1 MAVKAYVLLETEAVL
16 TQEAVEEVRR
26 VAGVK
31 TAESVTGPYDI
42 IVTAEVATID
52 DIASVLRQIRS
63 ASGITKTTTLIR
75 LR

>member
-1 MAVKAYVLLETEAVL
+1 MVVKAYVLLETEPAL

-26 VAGVK
+26 VEGVK

-42 IVTAEVATID
+42 IVTIEVATID

-63 ASGITKTTTLIR
+63 ASGINKTTTLIR

>member
-1 MAVKAYVLLETEAVL
+1 MAVKAYVLLETEAAL

-26 VAGVK
+26 VEGVK

-42 IVTAEVATID
+42 VVTVEVATID

-63 ASGITKTTTLIR
+63 ASGINKTTTLIR

>member
-1 MAVKAYVLLETEAVL
+1 MVVKAYVLLETEPAL

-26 VAGVK
+26 VEGVK

-42 IVTAEVATID
+42 IVTVEVATID

-63 ASGITKTTTLIR
+63 ASGINKTTTLIR

>member
-1 MAVKAYVLLETEAVL
+1 MLLETEPAL

-26 VAGVK
+26 VEGVK

-42 IVTAEVATID
+42 IVTVKVATID

-63 ASGITKTTTLIR
+63 ASGINKTTTLIR

>member
-1 MAVKAYVLLETEAVL
+1 MVVKAYVLLETETTL

-26 VAGVK
+26 VEGVK

-42 IVTAEVATID
+42 IVTIEVATID

-63 ASGITKTTTLIR
+63 ASGINKTTTLIR

>member
-1 MAVKAYVLLETEAVL
+1 MVVKAYVLLETEPTL
-16 TQEAVEEVRR
+16 TQEVVEEVRR
-26 VAGVK
+26 VEGVK

-42 IVTAEVATID
+42 IVTIEVATID

-63 ASGITKTTTLIR
+63 ASGINKTTTLIR

>member
-1 MAVKAYVLLETEAVL
+1 MAVKAYVLLETETTL

-26 VAGVK
+26 VEGVK

-42 IVTAEVATID
+42 IVTIEVATID

-63 ASGITKTTTLIR
+63 ASGINKTTTLIR

>member
-1 MAVKAYVLLETEAVL
+1 MVVKAYVLLETEPTL

-26 VAGVK
+26 VEGVK

-42 IVTAEVATID
+42 IVTVEVATID

-63 ASGITKTTTLIR
+63 ASGINKTTTLIR

>member
-1 MAVKAYVLLETEAVL
+1 MAVKAYVLLETEAAL

-26 VAGVK
+26 VEGVK

-42 IVTAEVATID
+42 IVTVEVATID

>member
-1 MAVKAYVLLETEAVL
+1 MVVKAYVLLETETTL

-26 VAGVK
+26 VEGVK

-42 IVTAEVATID
+42 IATVEVATID

-63 ASGITKTTTLIR
+63 ASGINKTTTLIR

>member
-1 MAVKAYVLLETEAVL
+1 MVVKAYVLLETEPTL

-26 VAGVK
+26 VEGVK

-42 IVTAEVATID
+42 IVTIEVATID

-63 ASGITKTTTLIR
+63 ASGINKTTTLIR

>member
-1 MAVKAYVLLETEAVL
+1 MAVKAYVLLETEPAL

-26 VAGVK
+26 VEGVK

-42 IVTAEVATID
+42 IVTIEVATID

-63 ASGITKTTTLIR
+63 ASGINKTTTLIR